1 MKKKAKDL
9 SVFEQ
14 IKSGLEDGI
23 AYFRGELTLV
33 TVRVPA
39 PPPKANPRKIA
50 AIRRN
55 LHMSQSV
62 FAATLNV
69 SMRTVQSWEQGVR
82 EPSDASLRLLQIV
95 ETQPAVVE
103 ALFAERL
110 VSGVRNRRGAT
121 GKAARSPRS
130 V

>member
-1 MKKKAKDL
+1 MKKKAKDMT
-9 SVFEQ
+9 VFEQ

-33 TVRVPA
+33 TTALPA
-39 PPPKANPRKIA
+39 PPPKANPKKIA
-50 AIRRN
+50 AIRRK
-55 LHMSQSV
+55 LGMSQSV

-82 EPSDASLRLLQIV
+82 RPSDASLRLLQIIG
-95 ETQPAVVE
+95 TQPTVVD
-103 ALFAERL
+103 ALFAERP
-110 VSGVRNRRGAT
+110 VRAKSRYSRSSRR
-121 GKAARSPRS
+121 PRQREQH